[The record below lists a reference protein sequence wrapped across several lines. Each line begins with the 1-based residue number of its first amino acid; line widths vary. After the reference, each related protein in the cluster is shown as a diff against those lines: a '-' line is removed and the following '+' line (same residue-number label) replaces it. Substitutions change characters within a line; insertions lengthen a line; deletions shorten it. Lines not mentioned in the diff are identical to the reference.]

1 MNDAVKSIIEKVLD
15 DFRQP
20 DSLDRIATHII
31 PKDDRPCGTWSLLNR
46 WIVQGHKT
54 EDARSYEQ
62 WQKVK
67 RWVKQGSKAMHILA
81 PMKVWKKRTNA
92 KTSKEET
99 FSILIGFRQLA
110 KFRIEDTDGEPMQ
123 YPDFTPKAMP
133 PLLNVAKTWG
143 LDVKYGPD
151 FFHDGLAGSFNVENG
166 EIHLM
171 SHDTK
176 IFFHELAHAAH
187 QKIQGAKL
195 NGGSDPQQEII
206 AEFSAAILLR
216 LYGCKGE
223 GNAYDYIA
231 QYAGHAKNQDVL
243 KACTGV
249 LSTVDKVV
257 REILTV
263 EMGEDTND
271 ESDS

>member
-1 MNDAVKSIIEKVLD
+1 MNDAVKAIIERVLD
-15 DFRQP
+15 DFHQP
-20 DSLDRIATHII
+20 DSLDRIAAHII
-31 PKDDRPCGTWSLLNR
+31 PRDDRPCGTWSLLNR
-46 WIVQGHKT
+46 WIVQGNDT
-54 EDARSYEQ
+54 DDARSYEQ

-67 RWVKQGSKAMHILA
+67 RWVKRGSKAMHILA
-81 PMKVWKKRTNA
+81 PMKIWKKRTNA
-92 KTSKEET
+92 KTGKEET
-99 FSILIGFRQLA
+99 YSILIGFRRLA
-110 KFRIEDTDGEPMQ
+110 KFRYQDTDGEPMK
-123 YPDFTPKAMP
+123 YPDFTPRALP

-143 LDVKYGPD
+143 LDVKYSPD
-151 FFHDGLAGSFNVENG
+151 IFGDHLAGSFGIESG
-166 EIHLM
+166 EIKLA
-171 SHDTK
+171 SHDPK
-176 IFFHELAHAAH
+176 VFFHELAHAAH

-195 NGGSDPQQEII
+195 KAGSDPQQEII

-231 QYAGHAKNQDVL
+231 RYAGHTEKNDVL

-263 EMGEDTND
+263 EMGEDTD